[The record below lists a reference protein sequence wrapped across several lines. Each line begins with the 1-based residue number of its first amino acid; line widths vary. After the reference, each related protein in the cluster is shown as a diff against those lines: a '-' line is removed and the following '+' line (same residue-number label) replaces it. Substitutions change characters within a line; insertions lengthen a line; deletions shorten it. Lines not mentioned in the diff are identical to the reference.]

1 LAQRQPS
8 TASAGFIGPAS
19 YAVRARARILVVAS
33 ASSTSRSFAAD
44 RAERR
49 AKRHL
54 AESLDAHRAE
64 LLEPN
69 LTAKEADRWI
79 AILKAEIGLATSF

>member
-1 LAQRQPS
+1 LL
-8 TASAGFIGPAS
+8 
-19 YAVRARARILVVAS
+19 RILDEQKL
-33 ASSTSRSFAAD
+33 AAD

-54 AESLDAHRAE
+54 AESLDALRAE

-69 LTAKEADRWI
+69 LTAKEADRRI